1 MCKNL
6 IACTPILCLTIISI
20 SSLIFCSI
28 TLDWPFIKKND
39 EKEDLIKELV
49 KEVKELKIQVSQFQ
63 VKDGDEV
70 EENEPTEAEEI
81 ESFVRYS
88 KNSLKLLDDMEAD
101 VKKSRKTDCM
111 RKKFKIHREKLDKE
125 RMDTAIGADPPHLTW
140 IHNVLL
146 SEINDERNKEEAL
159 KLINQARELFDDY
172 IKDPVTLS
180 KR

>member
-1 MCKNL
+1 MKMNDVLEKSKEKDEL
-6 IACTPILCLTIISI
+6 IKDLVKDVKEL
-20 SSLIFCSI
+20 
-28 TLDWPFIKKND
+28 IKKND

-63 VKDGDEV
+63 VEDGDEV

-159 KLINQARELFDDY
+159 KLINQARERFEDF
-172 IKDPVTLS
+172 IFDPVTLS
-180 KR
+180 QW